1 MSEETNLVRQDNG
14 KTEYQSPVSTIIT
27 IRQSYPL
34 MQSQN
39 EHTSEDDLF

>member
-1 MSEETNLVRQDNG
+1 MSPEETNLARQD
-14 KTEYQSPVSTIIT
+14 KWEYQPPVSTIIT

-39 EHTSEDDLF
+39 EPITENDLF